1 MIKTEFMSLYEDLS
15 VLNESA
21 AEDFTRVLEKKF
33 DKMLPQLNDIINEL
47 YLGNKSGAL
56 RRLIGSLRTGFQI
69 CKHVHEQLININK
82 ANDPVINLP
91 YDEALGIL
99 NRLDEIIFIY
109 KQGDS
114 AINKY
119 IKKLPDLW
127 TEHDLKADLQKQG
140 IDTKS
145 IQFATENGLTMSTF
159 LSRTASFEKNTSQT
173 HPDSAEKDSKST
185 DEAAAISETKNAKLN
200 RSRQNNSKIM
210 KAFKEVG
217 LPTDDLVDVAKNKNG
232 RDYKKA
238 SQKLNKL
245 RKTLFGEAFEEESD
259 NPFDQEF

>member
-1 MIKTEFMSLYEDLS
+1 MYE
-15 VLNESA
+15 
-21 AEDFTRVLEKKF
+21 
-33 DKMLPQLNDIINEL
+33 
-47 YLGNKSGAL
+47 
-56 RRLIGSLRTGFQI
+56 
-69 CKHVHEQLININK
+69 
-82 ANDPVINLP
+82 
-91 YDEALGIL
+91 
-99 NRLDEIIFIY
+99 
-109 KQGDS
+109 QGDS

-140 IDTKS
+140 IDTKN
-145 IQFATENGLTMSTF
+145 IQFANDRGLTISTF
-159 LSRTASFEKNTSQT
+159 LSRSAGWVNNASQT
-173 HPDSAEKDSKST
+173 QPDATEKDSKST
-185 DEAAAISETKNAKLN
+185 DEASAISEPKNAKLN
-200 RSRQNNSKIM
+200 RARQNNSKIM